1 MTLAS
6 WPIRIVRPAIEALPF
21 VWAFFVPFIVI
32 DFIVVERDPTDNR
45 YPLFLIPFQLSD
57 VPG

>member
-1 MTLAS
+1 VTLAS
-6 WPIRIVRPAIEALPF
+6 WSIRIVRSAMEVLPF

-32 DFIVVERDPTDNR
+32 DFSVVERDRMGNR